1 MNGWG
6 DRLHHGLLDELGR
19 YRKYDFGSVKDLL
32 RVMRNKRHHYLELS
46 SDMQRTMGPMP
57 VGFLAYFEERF
68 PLLLMHCV
76 KVLTLT
82 LAPQHNHGSPEK
94 IFDEYCSLLYPMFAN
109 NKADVGRFNQM
120 LSVAP
125 SSTSGGAA
133 ASAAAS
139 AGATAAGEAAGEEL
153 DLRAFGGATFEAAVA
168 LAGQGKS
175 GARSRPWYR
184 PEGEWSQLGGHFY
197 PSAPGTYNNR
207 NMPAARPSHLTRSST
222 DMRYRSRLCT
232 HWENSGGG
240 VCPMR
245 KKGKCDFAHG
255 PLELRIKE
263 TRRDRWINNLFAQR
277 RGEWQIDSDVA
288 LLRISGGE
296 DVLGAARSIER
307 VRINEGSV
315 SEFERHSM
323 SRQRGGGGG
332 KAAVGQN
339 PMGYDM
345 QQQRHMMMMM
355 QQQQMMMAQQQM
367 AYGTQPQPYGQQ
379 SQGKQ
384 QEKKK

>member
-1 MNGWG
+1 
-6 DRLHHGLLDELGR
+6 
-19 YRKYDFGSVKDLL
+19 
-32 RVMRNKRHHYLELS
+32 
-46 SDMQRTMGPMP
+46 
-57 VGFLAYFEERF
+57 
-68 PLLLMHCV
+68 
-76 KVLTLT
+76 
-82 LAPQHNHGSPEK
+82 
-94 IFDEYCSLLYPMFAN
+94 
-109 NKADVGRFNQM
+109 
-120 LSVAP
+120 
-125 SSTSGGAA
+125 
-133 ASAAAS
+133 
-139 AGATAAGEAAGEEL
+139 
-153 DLRAFGGATFEAAVA
+153 
-168 LAGQGKS
+168 
-175 GARSRPWYR
+175 
-184 PEGEWSQLGGHFY
+184 
-197 PSAPGTYNNR
+197 
-207 NMPAARPSHLTRSST
+207 
-222 DMRYRSRLCT
+222 MRYRSRLCT

-323 SRQRGGGGG
+323 SRQRGGG

-355 QQQQMMMAQQQM
+355 QQQQQMMMAQQQM

-379 SQGKQ
+379 PQGKQ